1 MLNEIV
7 DDFVHISD
15 KHFVIVTY
23 EDIDNWT
30 KRTMSSKFKNIVE
43 MNKVEDVIKVKKH
56 NKDTDI
62 QMKIE

>member
-1 MLNEIV
+1 LLNEVV

-15 KHFVIVTY
+15 KHFVIVTC
-23 EDIDNWT
+23 EDIDDWT

-43 MNKVEDVIKVKKH
+43 MNKVEYVIKVKKH